1 MSSHVKYT
9 YNKND
14 VIYLQFFNNTYLTL
28 TLLFHLILTN
38 MSLLQR
44 RKGCLH
50 FILSDNGNYDFD
62 VKLGSCELMGFVKDV
77 IDCGCLRFIYFFRIK
92 EKEKYSFYINFYFTI
107 FFQSC
112 FFYFLIT

>member
-1 MSSHVKYT
+1 MFLDFSSLTQTHKTLCTLIHHFHLLHFYPFIYIYLYPFMSSHVKYT

-44 RKGCLH
+44 RKGGLH

-62 VKLGSCELMGFVKDV
+62 VKVDLWVL
-77 IDCGCLRFIYFFRIK
+77 
-92 EKEKYSFYINFYFTI
+92 
-107 FFQSC
+107 
-112 FFYFLIT
+112 